1 MICGSTERA
10 GDWVYCLSLMF
21 SSDLMI
27 SYRYRNRGQAG
38 SSSAE
43 EVKILQSET
52 NGDDFSDG
60 SAGSTHT
67 LMISVLKSAR
77 WPPHSLLQTC
87 IDRWLIRCVGVGMR
101 IGSCSDR
108 ASSIEKDCPRLGLPV
123 LQNEATDLTQ
133 ALLCRSQSHGSLPP
147 LFSDPLRGSFPPPFS
162 DPLRG
167 SFPPPLFDPLRG
179 SLPSPLS
186 DPLRDPKQ
194 IQRSRGRNTNTNMIR
209 NSKGNIDIPFPVDPD
224 NPYATFLRQCK
235 YTVNIN
241 TFDFEANSHRH
252 EADHAVSPAVTS
264 DDEIDLASDEMEC
277 STDMGWVGVIACYSA
292 LHYASI
298 SMYLDNTVSTDPGHS
313 CDVTYNGPYVC
324 DFRLLPVKRAVE
336 FLLSK
341 CLESSAVEAA
351 IDKSMTISGRKES
364 RVVNSYHEIFTRLI
378 DAISELCPELLMADR
393 CDCFNF
399 ESIVTSTVASSYL
412 DDDASPRD
420 DQKDQENQEEQK
432 ENLFASSVIG
442 LLSKKGVES
451 NTYIPLHKLVAEII
465 SSTPITTSN
474 LSTDSVLRQL
484 LEGILSLAF
493 EAPSS
498 KQRCAG
504 LWAVWRALHDCYACP
519 QQLEL
524 LTLIVLVHRD
534 QVGSSPKLFTS
545 YEQLIQEPLMLFN
558 LPLRILSNL
567 FALRLVIFI
576 TRGAL
581 TASAGSVKRALAIKH
596 KVAQNF
602 LAASMQHRSTTEA
615 SLYLHKDTFL
625 HLQDVMAIRLIIHL
639 WEELI
644 DQSADIAVETRLVLN
659 DFILALFEESLTL
672 SALLLCHQLTPQ
684 GIELLLSC
692 APSVALMVCEVH
704 LAAVQ
709 SSIAAFESLMTVAA
723 LEIDPTLTSTS
734 VIFTTSANAASL
746 LATQCEV
753 PPEDVERLLMHS
765 LCILR
770 LTSMQHRGISATLE
784 SLHVAVRQIARA
796 MPNFLLFATNSLNAH
811 LVKEDV
817 RVIEQLSAA
826 VLHILFESYPKYAAK
841 MHNFAHNAE
850 SVVTTNTA
858 VIGLVV
864 KSWGSKGHPKAE
876 ETITMKTRPAIK
888 ALRRIVKKADQR
900 YRKNNIADQP
910 AHDLTLDPAKRPQ
923 GIVPALDSEA
933 VQVAGKSCRAEHMDV
948 TVEDTSIRK
957 KPKNGPSLNSSASGS
972 ARIQ

>member
-1 MICGSTERA
+1 
-10 GDWVYCLSLMF
+10 
-21 SSDLMI
+21 MI
-27 SYRYRNRGQAG
+27 SYRYRNRDQAG

-43 EVKILQSET
+43 GAKMLLPEI
-52 NGDDFSDG
+52 NGDDCSDS

-101 IGSCSDR
+101 IGSCSER
-108 ASSIEKDCPRLGLPV
+108 ASSIEKDCPRLGMPL

-133 ALLCRSQSHGSLPP
+133 ALLCRARSH
-147 LFSDPLRGSFPPPFS
+147 GSFPPPFS
-162 DPLRG
+162 DPV
-167 SFPPPLFDPLRG
+167 
-179 SLPSPLS
+179 
-186 DPLRDPKQ
+186 RDTKQ
-194 IQRSRGRNTNTNMIR
+194 IQRSKERNTHTNTNMIR
-209 NSKGNIDIPFPVDPD
+209 NRRGNIDIPFPVDLD

-235 YTVNIN
+235 YTVSFN

-252 EADHAVSPAVTS
+252 ETDHAVSPAVKS
-264 DDEIDLASDEMEC
+264 DDENDLASDDTEY

-298 SMYLDNTVSTDPGHS
+298 SMYLNNTVSTDPGHS

-341 CLESSAVEAA
+341 CLESSGSAVEAGM
-351 IDKSMTISGRKES
+351 DKSMTISGRKES
-364 RVVNSYHEIFTRLI
+364 RVLNSYHEIFIRLV
-378 DAISELCPELLMADR
+378 DAISELCPELLMIDR

-399 ESIVTSTVASSYL
+399 ENIVTSPVASSYS
-412 DDDASPRD
+412 DDNASLRN
-420 DQKDQENQEEQK
+420 DQKEQK
-432 ENLFASSVIG
+432 ENLFVSSLIG
-442 LLSKKGVES
+442 LLSKTGVES
-451 NTYIPLHKLVAEII
+451 DIYIPQHKLVAEIMSI
-465 SSTPITTSN
+465 TPTTTCN
-474 LSTDSVLRQL
+474 LSTDSVLGQL

-504 LWAVWRALHDCYACP
+504 LWAVWRALHDCHACP
-519 QQLEL
+519 QQFEL

-534 QVGSSPKLFTS
+534 QSDCSPKLFTS
-545 YEQLIQEPLMLFN
+545 YEQLIQDPLMLFN

-567 FALRLVIFI
+567 FALRLIIFI

-581 TASAGSVKRALAIKH
+581 TASAGSVQRALAIKH
-596 KVAQNF
+596 RVAQNF
-602 LAASMQHRSTTEA
+602 LAASMQHRSTTEV

-625 HLQDVMAIRLIIHL
+625 HLQDVMAVRLIIHL

-644 DQSADIAVETRLVLN
+644 DQSADVAVETRLVLN
-659 DFILALFEESLTL
+659 DFILALFEESLSL
-672 SALLLCHQLTPQ
+672 SALLLCHQLTLQ
-684 GIELLLSC
+684 GFELLLSC

-709 SSIAAFESLMTVAA
+709 SSTAAFESLMTVAA

-746 LATQCEV
+746 LAAQCEV

-770 LTSMQHRGISATLE
+770 LTSVQHRGMSTTLE
-784 SLHVAVRQIARA
+784 NLHAVVKQIAKA

-817 RVIEQLSAA
+817 RAIEQLSAA

-850 SVVTTNTA
+850 AVVTTNTA

-900 YRKNNIADQP
+900 YRKNNMADQP
-910 AHDLTLDPAKRPQ
+910 ALDLTVDPLKHPQ
-923 GIVPALDSEA
+923 GIVAVLDSEA
-933 VQVAGKSCRAEHMDV
+933 VQEAGKNCRVEHMDV

-957 KPKNGPSLNSSASGS
+957 KPKIGPSFNSSASGS
-972 ARIQ
+972 SRI

>member
-1 MICGSTERA
+1 MSVLSAFILKDVLLLFSQFEALHQPPVICGSTERA

-27 SYRYRNRGQAG
+27 SYRYRNRDQAG

-43 EVKILQSET
+43 QVNILHSET
-52 NGDDFSDG
+52 NGDDNSD
-60 SAGSTHT
+60 SIAGSTHT

-133 ALLCRSQSHGSLPP
+133 ALLRRSRSH
-147 LFSDPLRGSFPPPFS
+147 GSFPPPFS
-162 DPLRG
+162 DPLR
-167 SFPPPLFDPLRG
+167 DQ
-179 SLPSPLS
+179 
-186 DPLRDPKQ
+186 KQ
-194 IQRSRGRNTNTNMIR
+194 IQRSRGRNTNSDMIR

-224 NPYATFLRQCK
+224 NPYATFFRRCK

-252 EADHAVSPAVTS
+252 EADHAVSPAVKS
-264 DDEIDLASDEMEC
+264 DDENYLASDGTEY

-351 IDKSMTISGRKES
+351 MDKSMTISGRKES

-378 DAISELCPELLMADR
+378 DAISELCPELLMTDR
-393 CDCFNF
+393 CECFNF
-399 ESIVTSTVASSYL
+399 ENSVTSTVASSYL
-412 DDDASPRD
+412 DDDASLKD
-420 DQKDQENQEEQK
+420 DEKEQEKQK
-432 ENLFASSVIG
+432 ENSFVSSVIG

-451 NTYIPLHKLVAEII
+451 NSYIPLHKLVAEII

-474 LSTDSVLRQL
+474 LSTDSVLGQL

-493 EAPSS
+493 VAPSS

-504 LWAVWRALHDCYACP
+504 LWSVWRALHDCHACP

-534 QVGSSPKLFTS
+534 QSGSSPKLFTS

-567 FALRLVIFI
+567 FALRLIIFI

-581 TASAGSVKRALAIKH
+581 KASAGSVKRALAIKH

-602 LAASMQHRSTTEA
+602 LAASMQHRSTTEV

-625 HLQDVMAIRLIIHL
+625 HLQDVMAVRLIIHL

-644 DQSADIAVETRLVLN
+644 DQTADIAVETRLVLN

-709 SSIAAFESLMTVAA
+709 SSTAAFESLMTVAA

-746 LATQCEV
+746 LAAQCEV

-770 LTSMQHRGISATLE
+770 LTSMQHRGMSATLE
-784 SLHVAVRQIARA
+784 SLHAVVRHIARA
-796 MPNFLLFATNSLNAH
+796 MPNFLLRATNSLNAH

-850 SVVTTNTA
+850 AVVTTNTA

-900 YRKNNIADQP
+900 YRKNNTAHQP
-910 AHDLTLDPAKRPQ
+910 AHDLTVDPSKHPQ
-923 GIVPALDSEA
+923 GIAVALDGEA
-933 VQVAGKSCRAEHMDV
+933 VQVAGKNCGAEHMDV

-957 KPKNGPSLNSSASGS
+957 KPKNGPSSNSSASGS
-972 ARIQ
+972 AKI